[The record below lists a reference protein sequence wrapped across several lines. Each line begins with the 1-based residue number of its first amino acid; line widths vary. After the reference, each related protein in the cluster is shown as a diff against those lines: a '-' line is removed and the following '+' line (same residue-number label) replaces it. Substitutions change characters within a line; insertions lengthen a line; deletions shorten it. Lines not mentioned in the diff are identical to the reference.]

1 MQMPKEKDRKK
12 IRRFDMA
19 VTIVF
24 VLALLIIYFFWGCH
38 LDWYVTILA
47 CIIIA
52 VSVLTEHVQNKK
64 IKELTGE
71 EPEEVEQVC

>member
-71 EPEEVEQVC
+71 EPEEVE